1 MLYSQLFGKT
11 LKETSLTVKSYQLLL
26 RAGYVRQLSQGL
38 YSLLPLGM
46 IVNKKIEA
54 IIRDELSKLNGQEV
68 VVPLV
73 NPYDLWKRGGRSQL
87 LQRSLIRF
95 RDRTGKELVLSP
107 SHEEAM
113 VELVRIGLNSYR
125 DLPVL
130 LYQFQTK
137 FRDEE
142 KVRLGPVRA
151 KEFVMND
158 AYSFHRSSSDLNN
171 FFPKMFTCY
180 ENIFKRLGLDVI
192 TSESGVGF
200 MGGERAYEFHIPT
213 QIGTDTVLACDTCGY
228 SANQEVATAIKE
240 EHPETLL
247 PMETIRTEECT
258 TMEKLSTFLN
268 VPRSRLVKAMI
279 FKSAKGYIMA
289 VVRGDYAVSREKLST
304 MVGTPISDFATV
316 AELELRGVNPEYASP
331 LQVPE
336 DFTVVIDDA
345 VANSNNLVMASGE
358 AGRHSINVNYGRDFE
373 SSFVGDIV
381 QVKGTHLCLQCGT
394 PLKEIRTLELGNI
407 FKLGDFYTKALDLS
421 FMSERGEKCYPA
433 MGSYGIGMGR
443 LLVAVANS
451 NMDER
456 GLLWPK
462 ELAPYKFFL
471 MGIGKK
477 IMVKR
482 KVFEL
487 YEKLGSNRVLVDDR
501 LESVGRKFRDA
512 DLLGIPY
519 RIIISSKHL
528 ARGEVEFFDRKTGAK
543 WQVTLEKA
551 VEVAENL

>member
-11 LKETSLTVKSYQLLL
+11 LKEAPQGVRSYQLLL

-46 IVNKKIEA
+46 MVNKKMETV
-54 IIRDELSKLNGQEV
+54 IRDELLKLNGQEV
-68 VVPLV
+68 MVPLV
-73 NPYDLWKRGGRSQL
+73 NPYELWKRGGRAGL
-87 LQRSLIRF
+87 LHRSLIRF

-142 KVRLGPVRA
+142 KVRIGPVKA

-158 AYSFHRSSSDLNN
+158 AYSFHRSPSDLNN
-171 FFPKMFTCY
+171 FFPKMFSCY
-180 ENIFKRLGLDVI
+180 ENIFRRLGLPVI

-200 MGGERAYEFHIPT
+200 MGGERAYEFHLPS
-213 QIGTDTVLACDTCGY
+213 QIGNDTVLTCRTCGY
-228 SANQEVATAIKE
+228 CANQEVATAIKE

-247 PMETIRTEECT
+247 PMETIRTESCT
-258 TMEKLSTFLN
+258 TMERLSAFLN

-279 FKSAKGYIMA
+279 FRSAKGFVMA
-289 VVRGDYAVSREKLST
+289 VVRGDYSVSREKLSSL
-304 MVGTPISDFATV
+304 VGTPVLDFASF
-316 AELELRGVNPEYASP
+316 AELELRGVNPDYASP
-331 LQVPE
+331 LQVPS
-336 DFTVVIDDA
+336 DFMVVIDDT

-358 AGRHSINVNYGRDFE
+358 PGKHSINVNYGRDFE
-373 SSFVGDIV
+373 SAYVGDIV
-381 QVKGTHLCLQCGT
+381 QVNGSHLCLQCGT
-394 PLKEIRTLELGNI
+394 PLEEIRTLELGNI
-407 FKLGDFYTKALDLS
+407 FKLGDFYTRALGLS
-421 FMSERGEKCYPA
+421 FMSERGESCYPS

-443 LLVAVANS
+443 LLVAVAES
-451 NMDER
+451 HMDER
-456 GLLWPK
+456 GLVWPK
-462 ELAPYKFFL
+462 DIAPFKFFL

-477 IMVKR
+477 LAVKQ
-482 KVFEL
+482 KIFEL
-487 YEKLGSNRVLVDDR
+487 YDKLGRDKVLLDDR
-501 LESVGRKFRDA
+501 IESVGRKFRDA
-512 DLLGIPY
+512 DLTGIPF
-519 RIIISSKHL
+519 RIILSSKHL